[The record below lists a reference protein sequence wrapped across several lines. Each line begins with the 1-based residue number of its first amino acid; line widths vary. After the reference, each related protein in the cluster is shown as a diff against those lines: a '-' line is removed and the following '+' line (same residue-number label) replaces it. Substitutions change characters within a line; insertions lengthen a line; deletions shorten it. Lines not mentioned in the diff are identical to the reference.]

1 MRIELD
7 LPDWVADALT
17 RGPAPEAESGPT
29 VEGRIAAICESWAR
43 TVMGWED
50 EEKRKA
56 LYRAFG
62 VRPDDDKDDPFGL

>member
-1 MRIELD
+1 MKVELD
-7 LPDWVADALT
+7 LPDWVIDTIT
-17 RGPAPEAESGPT
+17 RGPAPAPESGPAFEDRLT
-29 VEGRIAAICESWAR
+29 CIAESWAR

-62 VRPDDDKDDPFGL
+62 MEPPDEPDIFL